1 MLWIMLGVLA
11 VLFVRNHYDVQGVKK
26 DLRGIARTVR
36 KAVQELIQAI
46 SQGVNEAKKEKTA
59 RETAVKA
66 EKIPVQEAP
75 AAAPVQVHAETE
87 KNNEL
92 LKELEQKAMSAT
104 MLANVPTIDFPADDP
119 KYDSSRKYA
128 VSW

>member
-1 MLWIMLGVLA
+1 MLWILLGVLA

-26 DLRGIARTVR
+26 DLRGIARGLR
-36 KAVQELIQAI
+36 KMIQELAEAI
-46 SQGVNEAKKEKTA
+46 RHGIDEAKKEKTMA
-59 RETAVKA
+59 RETTVKE
-66 EKIPVQEAP
+66 EKIPAQEAP
-75 AAAPVQVHAETE
+75 AAVPMQAETQ

>member
-1 MLWIMLGVLA
+1 M
-11 VLFVRNHYDVQGVKK
+11 
-26 DLRGIARTVR
+26 
-36 KAVQELIQAI
+36 
-46 SQGVNEAKKEKTA
+46 A
-59 RETAVKA
+59 RETAVK
-66 EKIPVQEAP
+66 EVKIPAQEAP
-75 AAAPVQVHAETE
+75 AAAPMQAETQ

>member
-36 KAVQELIQAI
+36 KAVQELVQAI
-46 SQGVNEAKKEKTA
+46 QQGVNEAKKEKA
-59 RETAVKA
+59 AEKAAAVK
-66 EKIPVQEAP
+66 EEVKVPEVPV
-75 AAAPVQVHAETE
+75 AAPVQAETQE
-87 KNNEL
+87 NNAL